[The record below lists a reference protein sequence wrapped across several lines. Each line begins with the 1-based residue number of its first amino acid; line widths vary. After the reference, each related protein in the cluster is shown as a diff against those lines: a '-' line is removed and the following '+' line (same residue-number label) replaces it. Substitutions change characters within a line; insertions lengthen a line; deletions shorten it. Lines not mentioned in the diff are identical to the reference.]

1 MATDLEQDADDQDQ
15 AETFDETHITE
26 DGEDIAH
33 LDMARNVYDVTTAE
47 GDGDDDDMAGEDA
60 EDFDPD
66 ALDESELESLLEE
79 DDGVDDDGDE
89 TRDHDQGDLVAEGDE
104 SPADYQGDPDTLEV
118 DDEPES
124 PSSARRDA
132 ELDDTFPASDP
143 LPSNPGSD

>member
-47 GDGDDDDMAGEDA
+47 GDGDDDDMADEDA

-89 TRDHDQGDLVAEGDE
+89 TRDHDQGDLVAEDDE
-104 SPADYQGDPDTLEV
+104 SPADYQGGPDATAV

-124 PSSARRDA
+124 PASARRDS